1 MFKYFQISILFIALV
16 LASSCAAGKKA
27 PVSPSTGGPELTE
40 KEQLEFA
47 HLFYDAEKDKLLGNF
62 SLAQEKFQQ
71 ALRIQPRSAATHFEL
86 SQIYLQAGNIEL
98 AELSGKQAIKF
109 DPENKWFK
117 LALADIYEQEGKYA
131 EIIPLMEAL
140 LKNEPNQLDYLFGL
154 GSAHAQNKDFSA
166 SVRTFDKIESITGV
180 TEDLAL
186 QKKNLYMQM
195 GKTDKALAEIRKL
208 MDLYPDEVGYRGFL
222 AEIYEATGQKEK
234 ALEEYNEIVRLDPE
248 NPNVYFSLAE
258 FYRRQGDRDRSFIE
272 LKKAFSNSEGS
283 VDLKLQVLSSYFDIT
298 AQFPS
303 LRPQAMEL
311 CEILVKAHP
320 EDTRTRAVYGDF
332 LVRAERY
339 EEALVQYKKVLESDK
354 SSFNVWNQILNIEAS
369 LENYQELFDLSTEA
383 IELFPYQPGV
393 FLFNGIAAMQL
404 KQYDKAVAALKDGAS
419 VTIGNSLLSA
429 QFYSSLGD
437 SYQYL
442 SKYPESNEAYE
453 KALKF
458 EESNTYV
465 LNNYAYYLSLRN
477 ENLERAKEMALKC
490 NELSP
495 GNPSFQDTYA
505 WVLFKLGEFEEAGKW
520 IDKAINSGGI
530 SSGTIMEHKG
540 DILFKQGKTDDAVDF
555 WKRALDLG
563 AKSEKLKEKIT
574 QKKYIE

>member
-166 SVRTFDKIESITGV
+166 SVKTFDKIESITGI

-234 ALEEYNEIVRLDPE
+234 ALQEYNEIVRLDPE

-258 FYRRQGDRDRSFIE
+258 FYRRQGDRERSFIE

-303 LRPQAMEL
+303 LQPQAMEL

-419 VTIGNSLLSA
+419 VTIGNSSLSA

-442 SKYPESNEAYE
+442 SKYAESNEAYE

-458 EESNTYV
+458 DESNTYV

-563 AKSEKLKEKIT
+563 AKSETLKEKIT